1 VQNGAWVFNKSHRL
15 CPLIRGFIRQPAG
28 IASWNKTD
36 VDTASE
42 NVDFVPAPSE
52 SAALVSITRREMRRQ
67 LFMIDTLSGL
77 MLRNDEFNS
86 CRI

>member
-1 VQNGAWVFNKSHRL
+1 MTHQQKVCAFV
-15 CPLIRGFIRQPAG
+15 
-28 IASWNKTD
+28 ASRHKTD

-42 NVDFVPAPSE
+42 NFGFVPAPGE
-52 SAALVSITRREMRRQ
+52 SAALVSTTRREMRRQ
-67 LFMIDTLSGL
+67 LFMIDTSSGL